1 MKLSFSTRIAAYF
14 GGLFVATMSLLFA
27 LWYFGL
33 PQQGIAGAK
42 EQQLSTTNQ
51 ILEILADH
59 QRAVIANNLEERRG
73 DILILA
79 ENKVISKQ
87 METHDPLLQN
97 DVQRVFNR
105 LERAYPDRY
114 RDLIVV
120 DSANGKILAAG
131 TGNNLGT
138 IFPDPALIQRAAHP
152 GAIELIDQMAGNS
165 EPTLV
170 IVRQIHAPYADGR
183 PNGKTVGIML
193 ALLEP
198 QRLLGEENQGG
209 YPARKSIGTTVL
221 FNGTGQILA
230 SRVSPNSSDRQLLQL
245 NARIASGFEGT
256 IEQSDDQGNEY
267 LMVYRH
273 LPLSGTQGWT
283 LLHYRN
289 KMEALASLNQRAW
302 NLGVFAL
309 GLTLL
314 SLIWIALAARR
325 LTRPVRALAEIA
337 QQLGEGDLSAR
348 AQLQPGESLEIAR
361 LAQAF
366 NQTAEHIQKAHETL
380 EAKVRERTAELAQQR
395 DTAQRYLDIAGV
407 LLVVLDITGR
417 ICMINRKGGEILGL
431 PESRLLGMDWF
442 EHFLPVSECARVH
455 AYFQA
460 LMQGKTE
467 FFEHYENS
475 IINAHGNERV
485 ISWNNALLRNEAGE
499 ITGVLSSGEDITE
512 RKCAEMELIRHR
524 DHLEERV
531 KERTG
536 ALSIAKEAAEAANR
550 AKSAFLAN
558 MSHELRTPMN
568 AIIGLTHMLGRN
580 NNDAGQRDKL
590 AKINGAANHLLNLVN
605 DVLDLSKIEAEKL
618 VLDNS
623 PFRIGLILSNVESLI
638 CDKLGAKGLHLSKT
652 VSLQLKDL
660 LLMGDPLRLQQV
672 LLNFVGNAIKF
683 TEQGSISINVE
694 LRENDQH
701 SVLIYFAVTDT
712 GIGIPENTML
722 RLFAP
727 FEQADGST
735 TRKFGGTGLGLAISK
750 RLIQLMGGEVGI
762 KSTPGLGSTFW
773 FTIRCSK
780 SIETASHLAMPV
792 PISGTAAE
800 SCLRR
805 DYQHAR
811 ILLAEDDWVNQEVA
825 IELLREVLGLHV
837 DLAKDGEQAIEMA
850 SNNCYDLILMDI
862 QMPKLDGIGATL
874 AIRKLPGWQT
884 PPILAMTANAFEE
897 DRQRCL
903 AAGMNDFIAKPVD
916 PEVLFSKLLH
926 WLETCPSIAKR

>member
-1 MKLSFSTRIAAYF
+1 MKVSFSTRIAAYF
-14 GGLFVATMSLLFA
+14 GGLFVTTMSLLFA

-33 PQQGIAGAK
+33 PQLGIAGAK
-42 EQQLSTTNQ
+42 GQWLSSTNQ
-51 ILEILADH
+51 ILEILANH

-97 DVQRVFNR
+97 DVERVFTR

-120 DSANGKILAAG
+120 DSTNGKILAAG

-138 IFPDPALIQRAAHP
+138 IFPDPALIQRAARP

-170 IVRQIHAPYADGR
+170 IVRQIHASYADGR
-183 PNGKTVGIML
+183 PNGKTIGIML

-198 QRLLGEENQGG
+198 QRLLGEENQGD
-209 YPARKSIGTTVL
+209 YPARKSFGTTVL
-221 FNGTGQILA
+221 FNGAGQILA
-230 SRVSPNSSDRQLLQL
+230 SRVSPNASDRQLLPL

-256 IEQSDDQGNEY
+256 IEQSDEEGNEY

-289 KMEALASLNQRAW
+289 KTESLASLNQRAR
-302 NLGVFAL
+302 NLGNFAL
-309 GLTLL
+309 GLTLF
-314 SLIWIALAARR
+314 SLIWVALAARR
-325 LTRPVRALAEIA
+325 LTQPMRSLVKVA
-337 QQLGEGDLSAR
+337 QQFGEGNLSAR
-348 AQLQPGESLEIAR
+348 ALPQPGESLEISH
-361 LAQAF
+361 LADAF

-380 EAKVRERTAELAQQR
+380 EAKVRERTVELAEER

-407 LLVVLDITGR
+407 LLLVLDVTGR
-417 ICMINRKGGEILGL
+417 ICMINRKGSEILGQ

-442 EHFLPVSECARVH
+442 EQFLPVGERVGVH

-460 LMQGKTE
+460 LMQDKAE
-467 FFEHYENS
+467 FFDHYENS
-475 IINAHGNERV
+475 IINTQGNERV

-512 RKCAEMELIRHR
+512 RKNAEGELIRHR
-524 DHLEERV
+524 DHLEERI

-580 NNDAGQRDKL
+580 NKDAGQRDKL
-590 AKINGAANHLLNLVN
+590 TKINGAANHLLNLVN

-623 PFRIGLILSNVESLI
+623 TFRIGLILSNVESLI
-638 CDKLGAKGLHLSKT
+638 YDKIEAKGLHLSKT
-652 VSLQLKDL
+652 VNLQLQDL
-660 LLMGDPLRLQQV
+660 LLLGDPLRLQQV
-672 LLNFVGNAIKF
+672 LLNFIGNAIKF
-683 TEQGSISINVE
+683 TERGSINIDVE

-701 SVLIYFAVTDT
+701 SVLIYFAITDT
-712 GIGIPENTML
+712 GIGIPESTML
-722 RLFAP
+722 RLFSP

-780 SIETASHLAMPV
+780 CVNTDGHLVMPAQ
-792 PISGTAAE
+792 ISGTAAE
-800 SCLRR
+800 TVLRT

-825 IELLREVLGLHV
+825 IELLKEVLGLHV

-850 SNNCYDLILMDI
+850 SNNDYDLILMDI

-884 PPILAMTANAFEE
+884 TPILAMTANAFEE

-916 PEVLFSKLLH
+916 PEVLFSKLLL
-926 WLETCPSIAKR
+926 WLAMRTSTTKR